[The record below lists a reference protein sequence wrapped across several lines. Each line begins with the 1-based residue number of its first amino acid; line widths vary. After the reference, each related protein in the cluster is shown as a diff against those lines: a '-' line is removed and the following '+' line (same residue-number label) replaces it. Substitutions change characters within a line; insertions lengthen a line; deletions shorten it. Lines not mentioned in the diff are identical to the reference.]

1 MGDIEIE
8 VKEQW
13 DVTRTIKE
21 LNTLKQSVVTFME
34 HTLSTMGRP
43 RISYSPFGEEIAHDD
58 VEHPLGDTIGK
69 INACLDGCHKAYG
82 KQMWEQCSMLD
93 DEFGDRLSDG

>member
-21 LNTLKQSVVTFME
+21 LNSLKSNIVTFME
-34 HTLSTMGRP
+34 HTLNTMGRP
-43 RISYSPFGEEIAHDD
+43 RVSYGVFGEEIPHDD
-58 VEHPLGDTIGK
+58 MEHPLGEMIGR
-69 INACLDGCHKAYG
+69 INSCLDGCHKAYG
-82 KQMWEQCSMLD
+82 KQMWEQSSMLNN
-93 DEFGDRLSDG
+93 EFGDRLSDG